1 MRARLLSL
9 SIIAAAAAAFGC
21 DSTSPGGAADPC
33 QVLKEPGSPNATFSS
48 AGVFTVS
55 PIAVGSISSI
65 IPLGNL
71 NPPNHVYPTDHIYI
85 IPVNAATGANAVSA
99 AAAGTVLE
107 LYQPDASDWKVLIKV
122 DKSFYYYYDHI
133 TPISGLSIGQSVTAG
148 QVIGTNAGQGAAAID
163 FGVYNF
169 NNAPVSGIL
178 NTCALKAESFVDAPL
193 KYYSGTLQTSL
204 YGKVNTANNVSKD
217 GKFDYDQAGKLTGNW
232 ILSGHQPGASTQYAL
247 AFVYNVVDRSMRVS
261 AGSLLGGGGTFGV
274 QAALNDWSFFNTG
287 SGQVNIRLYPTSQ
300 GDQGAPS
307 TTQFGVLAVQM
318 VSANQIKVE
327 MFVGNTTGNAAF
339 TANAQLYER

>member
-9 SIIAAAAAAFGC
+9 SILAAVGAAC
-21 DSTSPGGAADPC
+21 DSTSPGGTADPC
-33 QVLKEPGSPNATFSS
+33 QVLKQPGSPNATFSS
-48 AGVFTVS
+48 VGVFTVS

-85 IPVNAATGANAVSA
+85 VPVSAAAGANAVSA
-99 AAAGTVLE
+99 AAAGTVLD
-107 LYQPDASDWKVLIKV
+107 LYQPDGTDWKILIKL

-148 QVIGTNAGQGAAAID
+148 QVLGTNSGRGAAVD

-169 NNAPVSGIL
+169 NNAPVAGIL
-178 NTCALKAESFVDAPL
+178 NTCALKAESIVDAPL

-204 YGKVNTANNVSKD
+204 YAKVNVAAGVSKD

-232 ILSGHQPGASTQYAL
+232 TLSGHQPGAETQYAL

-307 TTQFGVLAVQM
+307 TSQFGVLAVQM
-318 VSANQIKVE
+318 ISANQIKVE
-327 MFVGNTTGNAAF
+327 MFLGNTPGVAAF
-339 TANAQLYER
+339 TSNAQLYER